1 MASCAPSLQ
10 EELTCSVC
18 LSLYD
23 DPVQLQCRHN
33 LCRACFRRMCELNTY
48 VRCPECQTDV
58 TGRRVEAN
66 MKLRNVVDS
75 YFKSI
80 TSGGGGGRFKL
91 AGGCRSLD
99 ACSSSSSSPPSS
111 PSSPS
116 SPAVPCSFCRR
127 DAQRPAVRT
136 CAKCEVSFC
145 EEHVRPHYENSCFR
159 GHVLL
164 QPTARLAERRCTD
177 HDEPLKLYC
186 AVDDALVCSVCVLA
200 GGHRD
205 HPVRTLTQHA
215 HHVRDL
221 LEDKTRNLEG
231 KIGLFE
237 KFLQQAEQKNQE
249 IELKTDRLKKEASDM
264 LDTIRHHLIQEEEK
278 VRRNIEK
285 DATRARQVVAAA
297 VAHVSSSDL
306 KALHEVKTTI
316 EKITEEKDDF
326 YLLKAYSSHVKSLN
340 AVSAIAVPKIQRDF
354 EVQDEVVPADW
365 LQRVVK
371 GIPINEPEKASL
383 AFEGAVQH
391 AMLRI
396 SNEGRTVTVS
406 AHPQL
411 GFAGLYHP
419 PHRRH
424 GRSAR
429 PRGERQL
436 AHAPLPLHGNPFK
449 DMWNIMCSQG
459 FAYGRQRFPTCDL
472 RPTGVLQGHGKWSV
486 ELLALL
492 GSHAQSEHDWLGG
505 RRGLPSGGALGP
517 RVPPGSQHFL
527 LGPRV
532 GGQLHAALY
541 VLARQR
547 HDSGAVPRR
556 AAPPHGGAGRGQ
568 GEHCVLRRRQ
578 QAGDFL
584 LRKQVLGA
592 LIPMLLL
599 GQPQ

>member
-75 YFKSI
+75 YLKSI
-80 TSGGGGGRFKL
+80 TSGGGGRFKL

-99 ACSSSSSSPPSS
+99 ACSSSTSSSSSPPSPSS
-111 PSSPS
+111 PSSPSS

-205 HPVRTLTQHA
+205 HPVRTLAQHA

-371 GIPINEPEKASL
+371 GIPIKEPEKASL

-459 FAYGRQRFPTCDL
+459 FAYGRHYWEVMLSPSM
-472 RPTGVLQGHGKWSV
+472 TGWAAGVAYRQVERSGPESRLGRSTSSWALEWVANFTPRCTFWHGNV
-486 ELLALL
+486 TTVV
-492 GSHAQSEHDWLGG
+492 QC
-505 RRGLPSGGALGP
+505 
-517 RVPPGSQHFL
+517 PG
-527 LGPRV
+527 
-532 GGQLHAALY
+532 
-541 VLARQR
+541 
-547 HDSGAVPRR
+547 VPRR
-556 AAPPHGGAGRGQ
+556 LMVVLDVDRGSIAYYDADSKLEIFCFVSKFSEPLYPCFCL
-568 GEHCVLRRRQ
+568 GSPN
-578 QAGDFL
+578 DFL
-584 LRKQVLGA
+584 TLV
-592 LIPMLLL
+592 
-599 GQPQ
+599 